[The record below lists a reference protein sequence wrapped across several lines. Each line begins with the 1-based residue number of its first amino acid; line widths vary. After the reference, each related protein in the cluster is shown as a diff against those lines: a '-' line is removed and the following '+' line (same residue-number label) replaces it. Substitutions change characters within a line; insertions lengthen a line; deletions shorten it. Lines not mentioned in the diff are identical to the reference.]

1 MGKTPRENAQK
12 QFRKADRYFDLGQY
26 RKAGKVY
33 TTAGELYL
41 KLHDYGVARDCFY
54 DAAKSFVNAENF
66 PLFIE
71 SLRYAGEASLS
82 INDFSEA
89 HQYYKKATKYI
100 SQIKNP
106 TERDHLHILF
116 SALSYLCLFI
126 KGKQDQGLTF
136 LKQVKKE
143 VDATFFKE
151 NPLIKLVKNLTIA
164 IRDKNKDYLDKVES
178 EFEKYKFRESEGI
191 LMKKVLVIAKTH
203 ISLITK
209 LKLDRK
215 EYTTKEIIKLTLE
228 IDTRPLLEISKYPF
242 YNYNIEEL
250 KIINTGLT
258 LSDNLT
264 AQRKPELPFV
274 LKPGQ
279 KGEYQ
284 YEIKPQF
291 QVDNTFI
298 GPIFLTCELDG
309 KFIFYIKTQTIKPAL
324 VSPPA
329 RLEIS
334 LNNLKTPLIN
344 QTTPIEVLVSNK
356 SKGEAL
362 NISIEIDLPE
372 KLKLMRGTS
381 KKQIYSLKSNEDMN
395 WEISLK
401 PLEAGDYEIKFNLQF
416 KDPDQNEIKETKAFP
431 FEIKL

>member
-1 MGKTPRENAQK
+1 MEPREKAK
-12 QFRKADRYFDLGQY
+12 KKIKKADRFFDLGQY

-33 TTAGELYL
+33 TTTGELYL
-41 KLHDYGVARDCFY
+41 KLHDYNIARDCFH
-54 DAAKSFVNAENF
+54 DAAKSFINAENF

-89 HQYYKKATKYI
+89 YQYYKKAIKYI
-100 SQIKNP
+100 GHIKNP
-106 TERDHLHILF
+106 EERDHLYILF

-126 KGKQDQGLTF
+126 KGKQDQGLTV

-143 VDATFFKE
+143 VDVTFFKD

-164 IRDKNKDYLDKVES
+164 LRDNNKDYLDKVES
-178 EFEKYKFRESEGI
+178 EFEKYKFRETEGI
-191 LMKKVLVIAKTH
+191 LMKKVLVLAKTH
-203 ISLITK
+203 ISIITN
-209 LKLDRK
+209 LKLDKK
-215 EYTTKEIIKLTLE
+215 EYTTKEIIRLTLE
-228 IDTRPLLEISKYPF
+228 IDTTPLLEISNYPF
-242 YNYNIEEL
+242 YNYKIEE
-250 KIINTGLT
+250 IRTTNTGLT

-264 AQRKPELPFV
+264 AQKKPELPFV
-274 LKPGQ
+274 LKIGQ
-279 KGEYQ
+279 KGEYK
-284 YEIKPQF
+284 YEVKPHF

-298 GPIFLTCELDG
+298 GPILLTCELD
-309 KFIFYIKTQTIKPAL
+309 KNFIFFLKTKAIKPVL
-324 VSPPA
+324 ISPPA
-329 RLEIS
+329 SLEIS

-362 NISIEIDLPE
+362 DINIELELPE

-381 KKQIYSLKSNEDMN
+381 KKQIYSLKANEEMK

-416 KDPDQNEIKETKAFP
+416 KDSDQNEIDEIKAFP